1 MAKECQNLLNP
12 ISKLPDYLY
21 IPFIFYLM
29 PEPSYFLGEV
39 FAFCAPVWACSVFFP
54 ASAFVFLTSGIF
66 STLSSIIFFESS
78 FCSSSSKRML
88 LNKKLL
94 VSKY

>member
-1 MAKECQNLLNP
+1 
-12 ISKLPDYLY
+12 
-21 IPFIFYLM
+21 M

-66 STLSSIIFFESS
+66 STLSSIIF
-78 FCSSSSKRML
+78 
-88 LNKKLL
+88 
-94 VSKY
+94 